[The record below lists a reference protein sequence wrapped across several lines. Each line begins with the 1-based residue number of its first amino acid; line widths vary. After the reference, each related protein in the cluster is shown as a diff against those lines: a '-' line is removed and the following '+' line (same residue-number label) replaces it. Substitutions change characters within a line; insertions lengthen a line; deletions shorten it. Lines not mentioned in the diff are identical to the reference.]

1 MPDITRRTCTKDKK
15 DEFGL
20 QRWRGQSMHSCK
32 AIFTCVVVDGKRQ
45 KLSQRGGGRES
56 GQLVQNKVVVRGSAR
71 LEAQLEVDV
80 VDPGQLQEDKS
91 GVSRGKSVRDM
102 QGLSHLR

>member
-1 MPDITRRTCTKDKK
+1 
-15 DEFGL
+15 
-20 QRWRGQSMHSCK
+20 MHSCK
-32 AIFTCVVVDGKRQ
+32 AVFTCVVIDSKGQ
-45 KLSQRGGGRES
+45 KFSQRSGGRES
-56 GQLVQNKVVVRGSAR
+56 RQLVQNKVVVCGSAR

-102 QGLSHLR
+102 QRLRHAGVVPLTLTLPEGWCSLGRRQNEYR